1 MFIVSSTLAHCAL
14 NCPLPPPPLP
24 PPSSCEGGWE
34 WEDAEGCVPESVPEV
49 HLPTGGPPGPLWPA
63 GLRLWV
69 PVVPVNSR
77 QLQTTTN
84 QGVCVWETHSLGIN
98 IADILQLSYYT
109 VSTYIVIGHR
119 TFSYFL
125 LKNMYISLDSPEL
138 GVCIVNTYSFR
149 SWFLYTHIATTLAPL
164 LKREN
169 LE

>member
-1 MFIVSSTLAHCAL
+1 MQVSLSVLY
-14 NCPLPPPPLP
+14 PLPPLSLP
-24 PPSSCEGGWE
+24 RPSSCEGGWE

-49 HLPTGGPPGPLWPA
+49 HLSTGGPPGPLWPA

-84 QGVCVWETHSLGIN
+84 QGVCVRLPTS
-98 IADILQLSYYT
+98 ILSVHILP
-109 VSTYIVIGHR
+109 IVCGHR

-125 LKNMYISLDSPEL
+125 LKNMYISIGS
-138 GVCIVNTYSFR
+138 VCIVNTYSFR